1 MIQIREPISV
11 AVSSSFRGRATAQQ
25 VRQPCPPYAN
35 CSYGMKVWLS
45 AGSVQVAENPGTFF
59 RELRLYSSCKGL
71 LAKVEVVAQ
80 GNQ

>member
-1 MIQIREPISV
+1 
-11 AVSSSFRGRATAQQ
+11 
-25 VRQPCPPYAN
+25 
-35 CSYGMKVWLS
+35 MKVWLS

-71 LAKVEVVAQ
+71 LAKVEVVAK